1 MAQAPKGSGTTAV
14 PKNSGGDAGQVQG
27 QGVTPADESRSSA
40 IRSLNEQFDAK
51 HKSLDE
57 QYSDKLKQIR
67 AEYMSGLADLA
78 TKAQGTEANEAYQRL
93 FSYAIATDQ
102 YEQAGPAATQLLK
115 TESQGNDEPRDLA
128 RYIVVV
134 ALAERADH
142 EQAVAALKSFLGR
155 DAGQGTSGQP
165 APEQL
170 LALGEDLIQ
179 RLLRAGKNDLAEQVA
194 ALFSDRDLDK
204 SIVSHFQ
211 QRQTQIGL
219 IGQPAPPISAVDV
232 DGQPFQLDTLQ
243 GKVVLVNFWATW
255 CPPCVAQVPRLN
267 ELYSQFADQ
276 NFEVL
281 GVNLD
286 MAREEVKNRQDAL
299 PAVRGLLINYGVTWP
314 NVLSGGTEDFAE
326 AYGVAAIPTNVL
338 IGRDGRV
345 LAVDLASDQ
354 LEERIQDA
362 LGGASTSRTN

>member
-1 MAQAPKGSGTTAV
+1 M
-14 PKNSGGDAGQVQG
+14 
-27 QGVTPADESRSSA
+27 
-40 IRSLNEQFDAK
+40 NEQFDAK

-78 TKAQGTEANEAYQRL
+78 TKAQGPEANEAYQRL

-102 YEQAGPAATQLLK
+102 YEQAGPAASQLLNA
-115 TESQGNDEPRDLA
+115 ESRGTDEPRNLA

-134 ALAERADH
+134 ALAERGDH

-155 DAGQGTSGQP
+155 DAGQSSPGQP

-179 RLLRAGKNDLAEQVA
+179 RLLRAGKDDLAEQVA
-194 ALFSDRDLDK
+194 SLFTDRDLDK

-219 IGQPAPPISAVDV
+219 IGQPAPPIAAVDV
-232 DGQPFQLDTLQ
+232 DGQQFQLNKLQ
-243 GKVVLVNFWATW
+243 GKVVLVTFWATW

-267 ELYSQFADQ
+267 ELHSQFADQ
-276 NFEVL
+276 DFEVL

-286 MAREEVKNRQDAL
+286 MAREQVKSRQEAL
-299 PAVRGLLINYGVTWP
+299 STVRGLLIDYGVTWP
-314 NVLSGGTEDFAE
+314 NVLSGGTEDFAKD
-326 AYGVAAIPTNVL
+326 YGVAAIPTNVL

-345 LAVDLASDQ
+345 LAVDLSPDQ

-362 LGGASTSRTN
+362 LGGASSSKTN